1 MLDVAPSE
9 LLIVAIVAL
18 VVIGPKDLPKAM
30 RFVGKWVGK
39 GKAMASHFRSGL
51 DTMMRESEL
60 EDMEKQW
67 RAHNDAIMRAYPDI
81 STNPAIPP
89 APGQGTAPGQSAPAT
104 GAETGAPAAPPPAP
118 APLSAPATGAE
129 EPGPAA

>member
-89 APGQGTAPGQSAPAT
+89 APGQNDVGQNGVGQNVAGQETPSIAPTPAHVPD
-104 GAETGAPAAPPPAP
+104 E
-118 APLSAPATGAE
+118 S
-129 EPGPAA
+129 GPAA